1 MDMREPR
8 YTWLQAEIRV
18 VNFYVGS
25 ESPRYRVSV
34 RIDLKDFAPEGLCRK
49 GGKTNFG
56 GKAQL
61 HGMDFFLGNLR
72 RHQDSFNRSKFN
84 DKLIIMGRLIRIYE
98 SLEHDAVNGRS
109 HLHMFKRDL
118 RLPESHSCLCQL
130 LARISKCDLCLLQ
143 IERRAHVLLY
153 ESYIAFD
160 LPRFVLDFD
169 IARFHKLSVGFEGC
183 LNQSV
188 VPTNE
193 KVSFFDDVTNLH
205 GDFEDSSI
213 KLCGEEHSVE
223 F

>member
-1 MDMREPR
+1 MDTREPR
-8 YTWLQAEIRV
+8 QTWLQPKIRI
-18 VNFYVGS
+18 VNFYVAREG
-25 ESPRYRVSV
+25 PGYRVNV
-34 RIDLKDFAPEGLCRK
+34 RIYFKDFALKGLCRK
-49 GGKTNFG
+49 GGETDFG

-61 HGMDFFLGNLR
+61 HGIDFFLRNLR
-72 RHQDSFNRSKFN
+72 RHQDSFKRTQFDHN
-84 DKLIIMGRLIRIYE
+84 LIIMCRLVRIYE

-183 LNQSV
+183 LN
-188 VPTNE
+188 
-193 KVSFFDDVTNLH
+193 
-205 GDFEDSSI
+205 
-213 KLCGEEHSVE
+213 
-223 F
+223 